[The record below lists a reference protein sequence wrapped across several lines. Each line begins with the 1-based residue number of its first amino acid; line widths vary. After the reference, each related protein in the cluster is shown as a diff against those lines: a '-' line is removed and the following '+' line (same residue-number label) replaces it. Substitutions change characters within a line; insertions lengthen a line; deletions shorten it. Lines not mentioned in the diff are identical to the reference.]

1 MLPEAVG
8 TGLIARGT
16 GLLDEKGLA
25 MHCGGSGWEA
35 WPMWERLRVGGRV
48 NGAEF
53 LLWGCGGL
61 LGCPEPAFLS
71 NEGKEGMFPQA

>member
-8 TGLIARGT
+8 TGLMARGT

-35 WPMWERLRVGGRV
+35 WPMWERLRVGAMLVVQSFCSG
-48 NGAEF
+48 
-53 LLWGCGGL
+53 GCGGL

-71 NEGKEGMFPQA
+71 NEGNEGLFPQA

>member
-8 TGLIARGT
+8 MGLMARGT

-35 WPMWERLRVGGRV
+35 WPVWERLRVGGYV
-48 NGAEF
+48 SGAEF
-53 LLWGCGGL
+53 LFWGVWWAIGV
-61 LGCPEPAFLS
+61 P
-71 NEGKEGMFPQA
+71 